1 SVQRRNQ
8 KVLEETPAPGLSDQT
23 RAALFAAAVAIGRSA
38 NYRSA
43 GTVEFIL
50 DPATQAF
57 YFLEV
62 NTRIQVEHGITEE
75 VTGIDIVE
83 WMVNVAAGA
92 PMPAGTPLAQGAA
105 IQARLYAEDPQR
117 GFQPSAGVL
126 TEASFPDD
134 VRIETAVD

>member
-1 SVQRRNQ
+1 SAQRRNQ
-8 KVLEETPAPGLSDQT
+8 KVIEETPAPGISSNAREQLWNTAERLT
-23 RAALFAAAVAIGRSA
+23 RALR
-38 NYRSA
+38 YQSA
-43 GTVEFIL
+43 GTVEFL
-50 DPATQAF
+50 YDCDREEF
-57 YFLEV
+57 FFLEV
-62 NTRIQVEHGITEE
+62 NTRLQVEHGVTEE